1 MRLFVAVTTV
11 HQRPI
16 YQLDINNAYLRGY
29 LDEDVY
35 MLPPQQM
42 LYAKAAAGQ
51 VCLLKKSL

>member
-1 MRLFVAVTTV
+1 MTTV